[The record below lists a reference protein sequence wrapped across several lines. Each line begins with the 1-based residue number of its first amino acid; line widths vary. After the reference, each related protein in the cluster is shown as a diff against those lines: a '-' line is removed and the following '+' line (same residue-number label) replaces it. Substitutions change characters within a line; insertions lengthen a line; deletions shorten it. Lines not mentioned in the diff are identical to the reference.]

1 MPMSGSLDDAV
12 TPREIH
18 DGRAVQGIGR
28 ANKRGLSAFRRRKI
42 PQRHGG
48 NRPEYFTNQ
57 LHASLTLIDRGVHS
71 AATRGS
77 MHGEYGQ
84 TQFMPK
90 SILNHGGNFGR

>member
-1 MPMSGSLDDAV
+1 MACPRSGVEKFRSGMV
-12 TPREIH
+12 ET
-18 DGRAVQGIGR
+18 GRNI
-28 ANKRGLSAFRRRKI
+28 S
-42 PQRHGG
+42 H
-48 NRPEYFTNQ
+48 Q
-57 LHASLTLIDRGVHS
+57 LHATLTLIDRGVHS